1 MGQMPDE
8 RVDYDEIAPVYD
20 ERYQENR
27 LEGIAAALVTLARE
41 IGARRVLEAGCGTG
55 RWLRDLQAAGLEPCG
70 LDISFGMLAK
80 ARSRDAH
87 IPLVCGNA
95 GRLPFRDATFD
106 LVCCVNA
113 LHHFDDRRGSIF
125 EARRL
130 LRRGGGLAI
139 VGMDPHA
146 EGQRERWYLYDYFPG
161 TYEIDLRRFP
171 RQETVAEWL
180 NEAGF
185 AHIERG
191 IGEHIVDE
199 KTGRDILENTFIQK
213 HATSQLALLS
223 DEAYEAGLRRIETA
237 IARAD
242 SAGETI
248 VFRADIP
255 LVMVTG
261 RL

>member
-1 MGQMPDE
+1 MAQMPDE
-8 RVDYDEIAPVYD
+8 RVDYDEIALVYD

-27 LEGIAAALVTLARE
+27 LEGIAAALTTLAGE
-41 IGARRVLEAGCGTG
+41 IGARRALEAGCGTG
-55 RWLRDLQAAGLEPCG
+55 RWLGDLQAAGLETCG
-70 LDISFGMLAK
+70 LDISFGMLEK
-80 ARSRDAH
+80 AHSRDAH
-87 IPLVCGNA
+87 IPLVCGSA
-95 GRLPFRDATFD
+95 GRLPFHDASFD

-113 LHHFDDRRGSIF
+113 LHHFDDRRGFIF

-130 LRRGGGLAI
+130 LRPGGALAI
-139 VGMDPHA
+139 IGMDPHA
-146 EGQRERWYLYDYFPG
+146 EGQRELWYLYDCFPG
-161 TYEIDLRRFP
+161 TYELDLRRFP
-171 RQETVAEWL
+171 RQETVIAWM

-185 AHIERG
+185 ARTERG
-191 IGEHIVDE
+191 IAEHIVDE
-199 KTGRDILENTFIQK
+199 KAGRDVLENTFIQK

-223 DEAYEAGLRRIETA
+223 DEAYEAGLRRIEAA

-242 SAGETI
+242 AAGETI